1 MRLFLSDTCYEPLF
15 ALPKKIQTKVV
26 NFQKKF
32 RECTTANG
40 MHLEP
45 IAQFN
50 DSSMRTARIDDN
62 YRAVIGL
69 IDDNAYLLYVGTHEN
84 AYNWGIR
91 KKLVWNDHTQAC
103 QLVTIQQTT
112 EIIVKTEEKESG
124 VSYPYA
130 NITNDKW
137 LKIGVPE
144 ELIEQ
149 VKLITSL
156 DDLEPLEEY
165 LPTDAFENIYN
176 LLDGESIDDIIA
188 EIEDGQAKE
197 NEDQLLSNNNKRR
210 FVELSDDDTLQRI
223 LYDKMDKWQLFL
235 HPSQQKL
242 VDADYKGT
250 MKVSGGAG
258 TGKTV
263 AALHRLKHLSANP
276 GAKILF
282 TTYTRTL
289 RENLDELVKK
299 MDINR
304 SHCTLNN
311 IDQVLIETARQYKIK
326 EGYKILDFSGDEE
339 SLKLWREVLETEVT
353 EFDEKFLYDEYIDV
367 IVYFGNTDVRS
378 YMMQQRV
385 GRTKALSRKQRI
397 EIWNLVEKYVAL
409 KQERKVVD
417 RLELFN
423 ETTKFLNENNIRP
436 YTNVIADEF
445 QDFSN
450 PELKFLRA
458 LVAEGRNDL
467 FLTGDPMQRIYS
479 GRKINFGA
487 AGINVRGVRSR
498 RLKINYRTTEPI
510 KKVAVSVIKGISF
523 DDMDGG
529 TESMNGYVSLI
540 HGGEKPI
547 YKMVGSAS
555 DEVSQIIE
563 WINECV
569 NSHIIPND
577 ICVAAPSMGLMKDLQ
592 TYMHSNGVAYK
603 ILKGTSKQGA
613 SNGISLCTLHSLK
626 GLEFKVVILMGIN
639 ERNIPSKVAEG
650 YPFSG
655 MDALDKKE
663 FLSSKRSLL
672 YVAITRARQLVYLV
686 GYGEPCGLLSSIIEK

>member
-26 NFQKKF
+26 NFQRKF

-50 DSSMRTARIDDN
+50 DASMRTARIDDN

-69 IDDNAYLLYVGTHEN
+69 IDDNAYLLFVGTHEN

-103 QLVTIQQTT
+103 QLVTVHQISETV
-112 EIIVKTEEKESG
+112 VKTEESESKET
-124 VSYPYA
+124 YPYD
-130 NITNDKW
+130 NVLEEQW

-144 ELIEQ
+144 ELIAQ
-149 VKLITSL
+149 VKLIKSL
-156 DDLEPLEEY
+156 DDLELLEEY

-176 LLDGESIDDIIA
+176 LLDGENIDDIIA

-210 FVELSDDDTLQRI
+210 FVELTDDDALQRI
-223 LYDKMDKWQLFL
+223 LDNDMDKWQLFL

-263 AALHRLKHLSANP
+263 AALHRLKHLSGNSE
-276 GAKILF
+276 AKILF

-289 RENLDELVKK
+289 RENLEELVKK
-299 MDINR
+299 MGINR
-304 SHCTLNN
+304 SRCTLSN
-311 IDQVLIETARQYKIK
+311 IDQVLIETARQYNIK
-326 EGYKILDFSGDEE
+326 DGYKILDYSGDEE

-367 IVYFGNTDVRS
+367 IIYFGNTDVKS

-397 EIWNLVEKYVAL
+397 EIWKLVEKYIDL

-423 ETTKFLNENNIRP
+423 ETTRYLNDNNIRP

-510 KKVAVSVIKGISF
+510 KKVAVSVIKGITF
-523 DDMDGG
+523 EDMDGG

-547 YKMVGSAS
+547 YKIVGNAT
-555 DEVSQIIE
+555 DEVTQTVE
-563 WINECV
+563 WISECI
-569 NSHIIPND
+569 NNQINAND
-577 ICVAAPSMGLMKDLQ
+577 ICIAAPSMGLMKELQ
-592 TYMHSNGVAYK
+592 SYLHTNGIAYK
-603 ILKGTSKQGA
+603 VLKGMSKQGA
-613 SNGISLCTLHSLK
+613 INGISLCTLHSLK
-626 GLEFKVVILMGIN
+626 GLEFKVVVLIGIN
-639 ERNIPSKVAEG
+639 ERNIPSKVTEG
-650 YPFSG
+650 YPFTG

-672 YVAITRARQLVYLV
+672 YVAITRARQLVYMV
-686 GYGEPCGLLSSIIEK
+686 GYGEPCGLVSSIIE

>member
-32 RECTTANG
+32 RECTTTNG

-91 KKLVWNDHTQAC
+91 KKIVWNDYTQAC
-103 QLVTIQQTT
+103 QLVTIQQISETIVHT
-112 EIIVKTEEKESG
+112 ENKEEEI
-124 VSYPYA
+124 YPYA
-130 NITNDKW
+130 NIPTDKW
-137 LKIGVPE
+137 LSIGVPNY
-144 ELIEQ
+144 LVEQ
-149 VKLITSL
+149 VKQIKSL
-156 DDLEPLEEY
+156 DDLEILEQC

-176 LLDGESIDDIIA
+176 LLDGENIDDIIA
-188 EIEDGQAKE
+188 DIIEGQAKE

-210 FVELSDDDTLQRI
+210 FVELTDDDALQRI
-223 LYDKMDKWQLFL
+223 LDNDMDKWQLFL

-242 VDADYKGT
+242 VDANYKGT

-263 AALHRLKHLSANP
+263 AAIHRLKHLASNPNAN
-276 GAKILF
+276 ILF

-289 RENLDELVKK
+289 RENLEELVKK

-304 SHCTLNN
+304 GRYTINN
-311 IDQVLIETARQYKIK
+311 IDQVLIETAKKYKVK
-326 EGYKILDFSGDEE
+326 EGYKILDFSGDDQ
-339 SLKLWREVLETEVT
+339 SLKLWREILETETT

-367 IVYFGNTDVRS
+367 IIYFGNTDARS
-378 YMMQQRV
+378 YMMQQRI
-385 GRTKALSRKQRI
+385 GRTKALSRKQRM
-397 EIWNLVEKYVAL
+397 EIWTLVEKYIAL

-423 ETTKFLNENNIRP
+423 ETTKYLNENNIRP
-436 YTNVIADEF
+436 YTHVIADEF

-450 PELKFLRA
+450 PELKFLRS
-458 LVAEGRNDL
+458 LVAEGENDL

-510 KKVAVSVIKGISF
+510 KKVAVSIIKGIPF

-529 TESMNGYVSLI
+529 TESMKGYVSLI
-540 HGGEKPI
+540 HGGEKPT
-547 YKMVGSAS
+547 YKIVNNAS
-555 DEVSQIIE
+555 EEVEQIIE
-563 WINECV
+563 WIKECE
-569 NSHIIPND
+569 NSTINPND
-577 ICVAAPSMGLMKDLQ
+577 ICIAAPNMGLMKNLQ
-592 TYMHSNGVAYK
+592 TYLHTNGIAYK

-613 SNGISLCTLHSLK
+613 NNGISLCTLHSLK
-626 GLEFKVVILMGIN
+626 GLEFKVVVLMGIN
-639 ERNIPSKVAEG
+639 ERNVPSKVTEG
-650 YPFSG
+650 YPFNG
-655 MDALDKKE
+655 MDVLEKKE

-672 YVAITRARQLVYLV
+672 YVAITRARQLVYIV
-686 GYGEPCGLLSSIIEK
+686 GYGEACGLVSSIIN

>member
-32 RECTTANG
+32 RECTTTNG

-50 DSSMRTARIDDN
+50 DPSMRTARIDDN

-91 KKLVWNDHTQAC
+91 KKIVWNDYTQAC
-103 QLVTIQQTT
+103 QLVTIQQISETIVHT
-112 EIIVKTEEKESG
+112 ENKEEEI
-124 VSYPYA
+124 YPYA
-130 NITNDKW
+130 NIPTDKW
-137 LKIGVPE
+137 LSIGVPND
-144 ELIEQ
+144 LIEQ
-149 VKLITSL
+149 VKQIKSL
-156 DDLEPLEEY
+156 DDLEILEQH

-176 LLDGESIDDIIA
+176 LLDGENIDDIIA
-188 EIEDGQAKE
+188 DIIEGQAKE

-210 FVELSDDDTLQRI
+210 FVELTDDDALQRI
-223 LYDKMDKWQLFL
+223 LDNDMDKWQLFL

-242 VDADYKGT
+242 VDANYKGT

-263 AALHRLKHLSANP
+263 AAIHRLKHLASNPNAN
-276 GAKILF
+276 ILF

-289 RENLDELVKK
+289 RENLEELVKK

-304 SHCTLNN
+304 GRYTINN
-311 IDQVLIETARQYKIK
+311 IDQVLIETAKKYKVK
-326 EGYKILDFSGDEE
+326 EGYKILDFSGDDQ
-339 SLKLWREVLETEVT
+339 SLKLWREVLETETT

-367 IVYFGNTDVRS
+367 IIHFGNTDARS
-378 YMMQQRV
+378 YMMQQRI
-385 GRTKALSRKQRI
+385 GRTKALSRKQRM
-397 EIWNLVEKYVAL
+397 EIWTLVEKYIAL

-423 ETTKFLNENNIRP
+423 ETTKYLNENNIRP
-436 YTNVIADEF
+436 YTHVIADEF

-450 PELKFLRA
+450 PELKFLRS
-458 LVAEGRNDL
+458 LVAEGENDL

-510 KKVAVSVIKGISF
+510 KKVAVSIIKGIPF

-529 TESMNGYVSLI
+529 TESMKGYVSLI
-540 HGGEKPI
+540 HGGEKPT
-547 YKMVGSAS
+547 YKLVNSAS
-555 DEVSQIIE
+555 EEVEQIIE
-563 WINECV
+563 WIKECENNNI
-569 NSHIIPND
+569 NSND
-577 ICVAAPSMGLMKDLQ
+577 ICIAAPNMGLMKNLQ
-592 TYMHSNGVAYK
+592 TYLHTNGIAYK

-613 SNGISLCTLHSLK
+613 NNGISLCTLHSLK
-626 GLEFKVVILMGIN
+626 GLEFKVVVLMGVN
-639 ERNIPSKVAEG
+639 ERNIPSKVTEG
-650 YPFSG
+650 YPFNG
-655 MDALDKKE
+655 MDILEKKE

-672 YVAITRARQLVYLV
+672 YVAITRARQLVYIV
-686 GYGEPCGLLSSIIEK
+686 GYGEACGLVTSIIN

>member
-26 NFQKKF
+26 NFQRKF

-50 DSSMRTARIDDN
+50 DASMRTARIDDN

-69 IDDNAYLLYVGTHEN
+69 IDDNAYLLFVGTHEN

-103 QLVTIQQTT
+103 QLVTVHQISETVVTT
-112 EIIVKTEEKESG
+112 EESEAI
-124 VSYPYA
+124 YPYA
-130 NITNDKW
+130 DVLDEQW

-144 ELIEQ
+144 ELIPQ
-149 VKLITSL
+149 VRLIKSL
-156 DDLEPLEEY
+156 DDLELLEEY

-176 LLDGESIDDIIA
+176 LLDGENIDDIIA

-210 FVELSDDDTLQRI
+210 FVELTDDDALQRI
-223 LYDKMDKWQLFL
+223 LDNDMDKWQLFL

-263 AALHRLKHLSANP
+263 AALHRLKHLSGNP
-276 GAKILF
+276 EAKILF

-289 RENLDELVKK
+289 RENLEELVKK
-299 MDINR
+299 MGINR
-304 SHCTLNN
+304 SRCTLSN
-311 IDQVLIETARQYKIK
+311 IDQVLIETARQYNIK
-326 EGYKILDFSGDEE
+326 DGYKILDYSGDEE

-367 IVYFGNTDVRS
+367 IVYFGNTDVKS

-397 EIWNLVEKYVAL
+397 EIWKLVEKYIEL
-409 KQERKVVD
+409 KQERRVVD

-423 ETTKFLNENNIRP
+423 ETTRYLNDNNIRP

-510 KKVAVSVIKGISF
+510 NKVAVSVIKGITF
-523 DDMDGG
+523 EDMDGG

-547 YKMVGSAS
+547 YKIVGNAT
-555 DEVSQIIE
+555 DEVTQTAE
-563 WINECV
+563 WVNECI
-569 NSHIIPND
+569 NNQINAND
-577 ICVAAPSMGLMKDLQ
+577 ICIAAPSMGLMKELQ
-592 TYMHSNGVAYK
+592 SYLHTNGIAYK
-603 ILKGTSKQGA
+603 VLKGTSKQGA

-626 GLEFKVVILMGIN
+626 GLEFKVVVLIGIN
-639 ERNIPSKVAEG
+639 ERNIPSKVTEG
-650 YPFSG
+650 YPFTG

-672 YVAITRARQLVYLV
+672 YVAITRARQLVYMV
-686 GYGEPCGLLSSIIEK
+686 GYGEPCGLVESIIED